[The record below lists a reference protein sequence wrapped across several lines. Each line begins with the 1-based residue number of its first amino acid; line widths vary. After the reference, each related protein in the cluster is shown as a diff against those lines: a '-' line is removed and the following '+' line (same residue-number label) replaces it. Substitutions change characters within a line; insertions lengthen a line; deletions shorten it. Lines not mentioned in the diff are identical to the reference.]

1 VLKSQE
7 FFGACRLTEVER
19 KQFLVRLEDF
29 ELDTRTGELRKNG
42 ESVARLSQQ
51 PLRLLLALIDRPGE
65 LVLREDLRL
74 QLWPDGTVVEFEHSI
89 NAAIKRLRQV
99 LGDSPQHPH
108 FIETLTRRGYRWK
121 TSVEW
126 SNGAPASI
134 SIRSPESEPAPKKV
148 SGYRVFTIAMA
159 FVALMLAARWIFLRR
174 ASPSEEQKLTQL
186 TWNSSEIPVRTSA
199 ISPDG
204 KFLAYTDLNGI
215 HIKALSTNEVRTV
228 PQPESVQSSR
238 VDWAVIDWFPD
249 GMEFIAEI
257 LPFDE
262 GCAGCDPFSTWVVSL
277 LGGPPRKIRDGSAA
291 ESISPD
297 GSKIAY
303 TAMLGKPGGKEIW
316 VMDKDGAN
324 PKRIV
329 QTNGHGW
336 LRYAKWSPDGKRM
349 AYLRLPEGEGN
360 NVILESSPVAGGSP
374 VTILRDAGAGLDF
387 TWLPDGNIIYAS
399 DEPNHTACNYW
410 RLHVDP
416 STGQPTTQPN
426 KVTNWAG
433 FCLDWPTKTADGRQL
448 VFIEKANRG
457 AIYISQTRS
466 KPGEITSPKLLSLT
480 EASNQLVGW
489 TADSRSIIFTSDR
502 DRFSGFYSQAID
514 SDNSERILAGVQGI
528 GSSQVVSP
536 EGKWVLFAAPN
547 DANDPKALTQLTRV
561 PLGGGPAQSIL
572 SGLLWGIRC
581 ARAPSNL
588 CVLKEYSED
597 RKSIIF
603 SSIDPSS
610 IDPLNARVRELF
622 RMSSDDDTNWQLS
635 PDGTKIVLF
644 GVQRPMRIR
653 SLRDQSVRELVS
665 KEWAGVDYVTWTNDS
680 NGFFGSVPTQQGDVL
695 LRFELNG
702 KAQKLWESRG
712 SFDTSAMSSPDGKS
726 LAVQSWSIRSNVWVL
741 ENF

>member
-1 VLKSQE
+1 M
-7 FFGACRLTEVER
+7 TEVER

-99 LGDSPQHPH
+99 LGDSPQDPH

-126 SNGAPASI
+126 NNGAPVSI
-134 SIRSPESEPAPKKV
+134 STRPPESEPAARKV
-148 SGYRVFTIAMA
+148 SGDRVFTIAMVI
-159 FVALMLAARWIFLRR
+159 VALMLAARWMFLRR
-174 ASPSEEQKLTQL
+174 ASPADEQKLTQL

-199 ISPDG
+199 ISPDD

-249 GMEFIAEI
+249 GTEFVAEI

-297 GSKIAY
+297 GSKISY
-303 TAMLGKPGGKEIW
+303 TAVLGKPGGKEIW
-316 VMDKDGAN
+316 VMDKDGAS

-329 QTNGHGW
+329 QTNGPGW
-336 LRYAKWSPDGKRM
+336 LRYAKWSPDGKRL
-349 AYLRLPEGEGN
+349 AYVREVEGK
-360 NVILESSPVAGGSP
+360 NVTLESTPVSGGSP
-374 VTILRDAGAGLDF
+374 VTILPDAGAGLDF
-387 TWLPDGNIIYAS
+387 TWLPDGNLIYALE
-399 DEPNHTACNYW
+399 EPNHTGCNYW
-410 RLHVDP
+410 KLRVDP
-416 STGQPTTQPN
+416 ATGQPTTQPT
-426 KVTNWAG
+426 KVTKWAG
-433 FCLDWPTKTADGRQL
+433 FCLDWPTKTADGKKL
-448 VFIEKANRG
+448 VFIEKTNRG
-457 AIYISQTRS
+457 AIYVSQTKS
-466 KPGEITSPKLLSLT
+466 KPTEITTPKLLSLT
-480 EASNQLVGW
+480 DASNQLAGW
-489 TADSRSIIFTSDR
+489 TVDSRSIIFTSDR
-502 DRFSGFYSQAID
+502 DHVSGFYRQRID
-514 SDNSERILAGVQGI
+514 SDNAERIRAGIQDI
-528 GSSQVVSP
+528 GFSQVVSP
-536 EGKWVLFAAPN
+536 EGKWVLFASPPN

-561 PLGGGPAQSIL
+561 ALTGGPAQSIL

-581 ARAPSNL
+581 ARAPSDL

-610 IDPLNARVRELF
+610 IEPLKARIRELF

-635 PDGTKIVLF
+635 PDGARIVLF

-653 SLRDQSVRELVS
+653 SLLDQSVRELVS

-702 KAQKLWESRG
+702 KAHKLWESRG
-712 SFDTSAMSSPDGKS
+712 SFDTSAMSSPDRKF
-726 LAVQSWSIRSNVWVL
+726 LAIQSWSVRSNVWML
-741 ENF
+741 KDF